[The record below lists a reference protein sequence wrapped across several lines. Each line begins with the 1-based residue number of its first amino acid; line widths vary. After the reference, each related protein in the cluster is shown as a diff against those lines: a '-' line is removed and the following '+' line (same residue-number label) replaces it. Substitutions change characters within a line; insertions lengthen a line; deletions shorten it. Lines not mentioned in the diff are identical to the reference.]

1 MLNMHQFIGA
11 IDQGTSSSRFLIF
24 DTESSSVVAKH
35 QIELIQTFPESGWV
49 EMDPMEILNSVTKC
63 MKNAVEEFT
72 NGGRVIGQIKTIGI
86 TNQRETLIIWSKE
99 TG

>member
-1 MLNMHQFIGA
+1 MHEFIGA

-24 DTESSSVVAKH
+24 DTESSCVVAKH
-35 QIELIQTFPESGWV
+35 QIELTQSFPESGWV
-49 EMDPMEILNSVTKC
+49 EMDPIEILTSVNKC

-72 NGGRVIGQIKTIGI
+72 NGGRVISQIKSIGI
-86 TNQRETLIIWSKE
+86 TNQRETLIIWNKE